1 MRDIMTIKQR
11 RAAAIVRLVELRLE
25 EARTLVQMMDS
36 NFARKEMNRIARSY
50 EHLAAHYLGRYSNGQ
65 QL

>member
-1 MRDIMTIKQR
+1 MRGIMTIKQR

-25 EARTLVQMMDS
+25 EARTLAEMMDS

-50 EHLAAHYLGRYSNGQ
+50 EHLAAHYVGRHSHVQ
-65 QL
+65 S